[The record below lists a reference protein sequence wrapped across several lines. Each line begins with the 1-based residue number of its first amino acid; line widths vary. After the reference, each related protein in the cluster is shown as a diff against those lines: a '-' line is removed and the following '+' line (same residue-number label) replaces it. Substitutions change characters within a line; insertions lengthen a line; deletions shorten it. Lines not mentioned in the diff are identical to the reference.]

1 MAGEL
6 LLVCDD
12 DPHIRRTV
20 GLLLRDAGYEVLSAS
35 SAGEALDLAAVQ
47 RPQLSIVDLML
58 PDHDGIELCRRLREW
73 SEMPILVL
81 SAIHDERTK
90 IEALR
95 AGADDYVTKPF
106 GPGELVARVQA
117 GLRRATRDSGEPRVQ
132 IDRLTVDLATRAVY
146 IDGQELRLTPIEFSL
161 LRTLVLNRGMLMTHS
176 QLLSEVW
183 GPQYADATTVLRT
196 HIANL
201 RRKLRVA
208 DPEDRLIRT
217 DPGVG
222 YRFLA

>member
-1 MAGEL
+1 MADEL
-6 LLVCDD
+6 ILVCDD

-20 GLLLRDAGYEVLSAS
+20 GLLLRDAGHRVLATA
-35 SAGEALDLAAVQ
+35 SAGEALDVAAVE
-47 RPQLSIVDLML
+47 RPRLAIVDLML
-58 PDHDGIELCRRLREW
+58 PDHDGVELCRRLREW

-81 SAIHDERTK
+81 SAIHDEQKK
-90 IEALR
+90 IEALH

-117 GLRRATRDSGEPRVQ
+117 ALRRAGRDHGEPRVQ
-132 IDRLTVDLATRAVY
+132 LEGLTIDLAARAVY
-146 IDGQELRLTPIEFSL
+146 VDEQQLHLTPIEFSL

-222 YRFLA
+222 YRLIA

>member
-20 GLLLRDAGYEVLSAS
+20 GLLLRDGGYEVLSAS
-35 SAGEALDLAAVQ
+35 TAGEALDLAAVH

-90 IEALR
+90 IEALH

-117 GLRRATRDSGEPRVQ
+117 ALRRAARDGGEPRVR
-132 IDRLTVDLATRAVY
+132 IDRLIVDLAARAVY
-146 IDGQELRLTPIEFSL
+146 VDEQELHLTPIEFSL

>member
-6 LLVCDD
+6 ILVCDD

-20 GLLLRDAGYEVLSAS
+20 GLLLRDAGYDVLSVAS
-35 SAGEALDLAAVQ
+35 ADEALDAAAVK
-47 RPQLSIVDLML
+47 RPRLAIVDLML
-58 PDHDGIELCRRLREW
+58 GEHDGIELCRRLREW

-81 SAIHDERTK
+81 SAIHDERKK
-90 IEALR
+90 IEALH

-117 GLRRATRDSGEPRVQ
+117 ALRRIGADAGEPRVE
-132 IDRLTVDLATRAVY
+132 IDRLTVDLAARAVY
-146 IDGQELRLTPIEFSL
+146 VDGAVLHLTPIEFSL
-161 LRTLVLNRGMLMTHS
+161 LRVLLLNRGMLMTHT
-176 QLLSEVW
+176 QLLSQVW

-196 HIANL
+196 HVANL
-201 RRKLRVA
+201 RRKLRAA
-208 DPEDRLIRT
+208 DPDGRLIRT

-222 YRFLA
+222 YRFAA

>member
-35 SAGEALDLAAVQ
+35 TAGEALDLAAVQ

-90 IEALR
+90 IEALH

-117 GLRRATRDSGEPRVQ
+117 ALRRADRDGGEPRVQ
-132 IDRLTVDLATRAVY
+132 IDRLTVDLAARAVY
-146 IDGQELRLTPIEFSL
+146 VDEQELHLTPIEFSL

-201 RRKLRVA
+201 RRKLRAA

>member
-20 GLLLRDAGYEVLSAS
+20 GLLLRGAGYDVLGAS
-35 SAGEALDLAAVQ
+35 SAGEALDLAAVR

-73 SEMPILVL
+73 SAMPILVL

-90 IEALR
+90 IAALN

-117 GLRRATRDSGEPRVQ
+117 ALRRVARDSGEPRVQ
-132 IDRLTVDLATRAVY
+132 IERLTVDLAARAVY
-146 IDGQELRLTPIEFSL
+146 VDEQVLHLTPIEFSL

-176 QLLSEVW
+176 QLLGEVW

>member
-20 GLLLRDAGYEVLSAS
+20 GLLLREAGYQVLATA
-35 SAGEALDLAAVQ
+35 SAGEALDVAAVE
-47 RPQLSIVDLML
+47 RPRLAIVDLML
-58 PDHDGIELCRRLREW
+58 PDHDGVELCRRLREW

-81 SAIHDERTK
+81 SAIHDEQKK
-90 IEALR
+90 IEALH

-117 GLRRATRDSGEPRVQ
+117 ALRRAGHDHGEPRVRL
-132 IDRLTVDLATRAVY
+132 DRLTIDLAARAVY
-146 IDGQELRLTPIEFSL
+146 VDEQQLHLTPIEFSL

-208 DPEDRLIRT
+208 DPDDRLIRT

-222 YRFLA
+222 YRLLA

>member
-35 SAGEALDLAAVQ
+35 TASEALDLAAVQ

-90 IEALR
+90 IAALH

-117 GLRRATRDSGEPRVQ
+117 ALRRAARDGGEPRVQ
-132 IDRLTVDLATRAVY
+132 LDRLTVDLAARAVY
-146 IDGQELRLTPIEFSL
+146 VDEQELHLTPIEFSL

-183 GPQYADATTVLRT
+183 GPRYADATTVLRT
-196 HIANL
+196 HVANL

-208 DPEDRLIRT
+208 DPDDRLIRT

>member
-20 GLLLRDAGYEVLSAS
+20 SLLLRDAGYDVLSTAS
-35 SAGEALDLAAVQ
+35 ADEALDAAAVR
-47 RPQLSIVDLML
+47 RPRLAIVDLML
-58 PDHDGIELCRRLREW
+58 GDHDGIELCRRLREW

-81 SAIHDERTK
+81 SAIHDERKK

-106 GPGELVARVQA
+106 GPGQLVARVQA
-117 GLRRATRDSGEPRVQ
+117 ALRRASADAGEPRVQ
-132 IDRLTVDLATRAVY
+132 LDRLTIHLAARAVY
-146 IDGQELRLTPIEFSL
+146 VDGAELHLTPIEFSL
-161 LRTLVLNRGMLMTHS
+161 LRVLLLNRGMLMTHT
-176 QLLSEVW
+176 QLLSQVW
-183 GPQYADATTVLRT
+183 GPQYTDATTVLRT
-196 HIANL
+196 HVANL

-208 DPEDRLIRT
+208 DPEGRLIRT
-217 DPGVG
+217 DRGVG
-222 YRFLA
+222 YRFAA

>member
-6 LLVCDD
+6 ILVCDD

-20 GLLLRDAGYEVLSAS
+20 GLLLRDAGYDVLSAA
-35 SAGEALDLAAVQ
+35 SADEALDAAAVR
-47 RPQLSIVDLML
+47 RPRLVIVDLML
-58 PDHDGIELCRRLREW
+58 PDYDGIELSRRLREW

-81 SAIHDERTK
+81 SAIHDERKK
-90 IEALR
+90 IEALH

-117 GLRRATRDSGEPRVQ
+117 ALRRARADAGEPRVEV
-132 IDRLTVDLATRAVY
+132 DRLTVDLAARAVCV
-146 IDGQELRLTPIEFSL
+146 DGAELHLTPIEFSL
-161 LRTLVLNRGMLMTHS
+161 LRVLLLNRGVLMTHT
-176 QLLSEVW
+176 QLLSQVW
-183 GPQYADATTVLRT
+183 GPQYTDATAVLRT
-196 HIANL
+196 HVANL

-208 DPEDRLIRT
+208 DPDGRLIRT

-222 YRFLA
+222 YRFAA